1 MCSNSEQEII
11 TNKKA
16 NFVGLRALQNAY
28 VRRQHSSWKGS
39 VFMQR
44 QAARLKKNDSH
55 EFSTLDAN
63 RALDLVVAL
72 MKIPGP
78 SCHEAKIAQYVR
90 RRLTAAGIPA
100 SAISTD
106 NAHKKSPA
114 GGSTGNLIVKLPG
127 TLRAPRRML
136 MAHLDTVPLCV
147 GCRPI
152 QRGDSYISGN
162 PRSALGAD
170 NRSGVAAVLNAILEI
185 KRKKIPHPPL
195 TLLFTVQEELG
206 LFGSRFVNVGKLGK
220 PKLAWN
226 WDGRGPHR
234 ITHAAIGG
242 RTLSITFHGIASHAG
257 GAADRGVSAIALAGL
272 AIQDL
277 VSGGWHGEFLRGG
290 KVGTCNLATIHGGD
304 ATNVVTDRIDIE
316 GECRSFDRRLL
327 DRIAREVERA
337 CERAVRSLKNSQ
349 GQRGSVT
356 FHTDIEYEPF
366 SISKNA
372 PSVKAAEVAIR
383 ELGMKPELLT
393 TQGALDSNWLNARG
407 IPVATLGAG
416 QVAGHSLTERLD
428 IEQFLTGCKVAL
440 QLATSPKLYA

>member
-1 MCSNSEQEII
+1 MIQIGNSM
-11 TNKKA
+11 KKQ
-16 NFVGLRALQNAY
+16 LQ
-28 VRRQHSSWKGS
+28 
-39 VFMQR
+39 
-44 QAARLKKNDSH
+44 KKKSAPTKQ
-55 EFSTLDAN
+55 STLDAN
-63 RALDLVVAL
+63 RAIDLVVAL

-78 SCHEAKIAQYVR
+78 SCHEEKMVEQVR

-100 SAISTD
+100 SAITTD

-114 GGSTGNLIVKLPG
+114 GGTTGNLIVKLPG
-127 TLRAPRRML
+127 TIRAPRRML

-152 QRGDSYISGN
+152 QRGDSFVSGN
-162 PRSALGAD
+162 PRTALGAD
-170 NRSGVAAVLNAILEI
+170 NRSGVAAILNAILEI
-185 KRKKIPHPPL
+185 QRRKLPHPPL
-195 TLLFTVQEELG
+195 TFLFTIQEELG
-206 LFGSRFVNVGKLGK
+206 LFGSRFVNASKLGK

-226 WDGRGPHR
+226 WDGRGPQR

-242 RTLSITFHGIASHAG
+242 RTLSIQFHGIASHAG
-257 GAADRGVSAIALAGL
+257 GAADRGVSALTLAGL

-304 ATNVVTDRIDIE
+304 ATNVVTDRVDIE

-337 CERAVRSLKNSQ
+337 CQRAVRSTKNCR

-366 SISKNA
+366 TIPKNA
-372 PSVKAAEVAIR
+372 ASVQAAEAAIR
-383 ELGMKPELLT
+383 SFGMKPELLT
-393 TQGALDSNWLNARG
+393 TQGALDANWLNARG

-416 QVAGHSLTERLD
+416 QVAGHSLSERLD
-428 IEQFLTGCKVAL
+428 IEQFLTGCEVAL
-440 QLATSPKLYA
+440 RLATAPDLAA

>member
-1 MCSNSEQEII
+1 MIQIGNSM
-11 TNKKA
+11 KKQ
-16 NFVGLRALQNAY
+16 LR
-28 VRRQHSSWKGS
+28 
-39 VFMQR
+39 
-44 QAARLKKNDSH
+44 KKKSAPTKQ
-55 EFSTLDAN
+55 STLDAN
-63 RALDLVVAL
+63 RAIDLVVAL

-78 SCHEAKIAQYVR
+78 SCHEEKMVEQVR

-100 SAISTD
+100 SAITTD

-114 GGSTGNLIVKLPG
+114 GGTTGNLIVKLPG
-127 TLRAPRRML
+127 TIRAPRRML

-152 QRGDSYISGN
+152 QRGDSFVSGN
-162 PRSALGAD
+162 PRTALGAD
-170 NRSGVAAVLNAILEI
+170 NRSGVAAILNAILEI
-185 KRKKIPHPPL
+185 QRRKLPHPPL
-195 TLLFTVQEELG
+195 TFLFTIQEELG
-206 LFGSRFVNVGKLGK
+206 LFGSRFVNASKLGK

-226 WDGRGPHR
+226 WDGRGPQR

-242 RTLSITFHGIASHAG
+242 RTLSIQFHGIASHAG
-257 GAADRGVSAIALAGL
+257 GAADRGVSALTLAGL

-304 ATNVVTDRIDIE
+304 ATNVVTDRVDIE

-337 CERAVRSLKNSQ
+337 CQRAVRSTKNCR

-366 SISKNA
+366 TIS
-372 PSVKAAEVAIR
+372 VASR
-383 ELGMKPELLT
+383 
-393 TQGALDSNWLNARG
+393 
-407 IPVATLGAG
+407 
-416 QVAGHSLTERLD
+416 
-428 IEQFLTGCKVAL
+428 
-440 QLATSPKLYA
+440 